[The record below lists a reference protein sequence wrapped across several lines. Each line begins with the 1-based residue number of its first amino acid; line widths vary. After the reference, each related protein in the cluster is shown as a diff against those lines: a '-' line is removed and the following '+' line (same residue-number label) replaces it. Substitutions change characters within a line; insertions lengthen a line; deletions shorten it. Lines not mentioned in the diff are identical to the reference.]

1 MCTNQD
7 GQIWELQSLLHS
19 QVIPT
24 LTWYACTTH
33 SPLSLI
39 RTGAKRLDLNFL
51 CTHKKLI
58 SAISICFSKTWQQS
72 TIPAIRLSWL
82 PDLKLRKEKVSMYRE
97 KKNPAN
103 FFTKETKI
111 RTNFRQNLQWE
122 NPNKSQQ
129 KNIFWGN
136 KLAFPAKSATF
147 RAWICAG
154 IPVIK
159 PTSLGVLDVW
169 KMPGDVTGAGAFR
182 IPTWKNLPK
191 NLPAAS
197 QCVFLTDE
205 SCFFFQFLGD
215 SPEKI

>member
-97 KKNPAN
+97 KKILLISSP
-103 FFTKETKI
+103 KKQRLEQILDKI
-111 RTNFRQNLQWE
+111 CNEKIPT
-122 NPNKSQQ
+122 NPNKKISS
-129 KNIFWGN
+129 GE
-136 KLAFPAKSATF
+136 T
-147 RAWICAG
+147 
-154 IPVIK
+154 
-159 PTSLGVLDVW
+159 
-169 KMPGDVTGAGAFR
+169 
-182 IPTWKNLPK
+182 NLPS
-191 NLPAAS
+191 LPNPRLFGPGYV
-197 QCVFLTDE
+197 QG
-205 SCFFFQFLGD
+205 FQL
-215 SPEKI
+215 

>member
-1 MCTNQD
+1 MYHPFPAVLDQNWSQTLGSQFLVHTQKVDLSHIN
-7 GQIWELQSLLHS
+7 LLLKD
-19 QVIPT
+19 
-24 LTWYACTTH
+24 LTTVNNPGNPPFMA
-33 SPLSLI
+33 
-39 RTGAKRLDLNFL
+39 
-51 CTHKKLI
+51 
-58 SAISICFSKTWQQS
+58 
-72 TIPAIRLSWL
+72 SW
-82 PDLKLRKEKVSMYRE
+82 PEITKGKSEHVQR